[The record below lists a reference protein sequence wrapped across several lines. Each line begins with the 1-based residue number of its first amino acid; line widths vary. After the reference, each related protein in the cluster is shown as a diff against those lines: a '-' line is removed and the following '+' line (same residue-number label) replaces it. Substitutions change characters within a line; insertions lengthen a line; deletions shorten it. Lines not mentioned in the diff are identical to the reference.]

1 MNYSFEYIDIIL
13 LAMIAGFIFLRLRGI
28 LGKKSEH
35 EEKISTSIPY
45 EFIKEKKQETLNE
58 KNFDENA
65 KSEFLKGAKIAYEAI
80 ITNFS
85 KGNLKEIKSL
95 LDKKIF
101 IQFNEALK
109 ERKNK
114 GLISE
119 ATFVGIN
126 SADIKDY
133 KQSNNIF
140 EVTVDFVS
148 EIISFVKDKDKK
160 IISGDPD
167 KIKKVYDTW
176 KFSRDIRSSNPNWLL
191 TDTQLQLNKKISDK
205 DKIDWLN
212 FINSND
218 KLIDK
223 DIFEKKNKPNKSEK
237 IIDLHGYSL
246 ENANKAIDEFI
257 KICFSQ
263 KVSKITIITG
273 KGSRSKNKDNPYQS
287 KNFSILKY
295 SVPEHIKNS
304 SNLMK
309 MIKKI
314 NFEDVQ
320 DSSKGSFE
328 IFLKN
333 FKK

>member
-13 LAMIAGFIFLRLRGI
+13 LAMIVGFIFLRLRGI
-28 LGKKSEH
+28 LGKKAKH
-35 EEKISTSIPY
+35 EEKISTNFSH
-45 EFIKEKKQETLNE
+45 EFIKEKKNE

-65 KSEFLKGAKIAYEAI
+65 KSEFLNGAKIAYETI

-95 LDKKIF
+95 LDKKVF
-101 IQFNEALK
+101 KQFDEALK

-140 EVTVDFVS
+140 EVTVNFVS

-167 KIKKVYDTW
+167 KIKKVHDTW

-191 TDTQLQLNKKISDK
+191 IDTQL
-205 DKIDWLN
+205 
-212 FINSND
+212 
-218 KLIDK
+218 
-223 DIFEKKNKPNKSEK
+223 
-237 IIDLHGYSL
+237 
-246 ENANKAIDEFI
+246 
-257 KICFSQ
+257 
-263 KVSKITIITG
+263 
-273 KGSRSKNKDNPYQS
+273 
-287 KNFSILKY
+287 
-295 SVPEHIKNS
+295 
-304 SNLMK
+304 
-309 MIKKI
+309 
-314 NFEDVQ
+314 
-320 DSSKGSFE
+320 
-328 IFLKN
+328 
-333 FKK
+333 